1 MVLQFS
7 TDAVLIEE
15 TDLDV
20 LVVGFYTDDHYLMI
34 QQGLDEY
41 DEQDIRLGMN
51 TYHIERD
58 DQSYGEYGGVE
69 RILLHRSLIEVEL
82 DERGK
87 KNLQCDRIEID
98 FQTDDENYRL
108 LTEKLGFIFG
118 DSLVVK

>member
-7 TDAVLIEE
+7 TDAVMIEE
-15 TDLDV
+15 TDLDI

-58 DQSYGEYGGVE
+58 NQSYGEYGGVE
-69 RILLHRSLIEVEL
+69 RILLERNLIEIEL

-87 KNLQCDRIEID
+87 KNLQCDRIKID